1 MKSSDQAFSLFL
13 ERIGALFSLVSDEVC
28 NGTEISLRALVVW
41 AMGFGSDSR
50 INADKHDARA
60 RELGDEVGSD
70 PTPASMRIST
80 WLQQPPG

>member
-50 INADKHDARA
+50 INADKHTKNPVPW
-60 RELGDEVGSD
+60 E
-70 PTPASMRIST
+70 
-80 WLQQPPG
+80 